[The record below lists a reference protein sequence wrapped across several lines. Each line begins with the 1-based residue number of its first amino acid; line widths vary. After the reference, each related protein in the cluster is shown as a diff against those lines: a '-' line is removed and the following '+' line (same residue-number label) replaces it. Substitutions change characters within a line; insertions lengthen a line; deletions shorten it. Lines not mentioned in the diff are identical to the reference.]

1 MRDGWEGGA
10 HRGVLTVP
18 TCGAHLGGSYVM
30 IMIMILIYGTAST
43 VYIRMSLIFVT
54 FIWNKRCFS

>member
-30 IMIMILIYGTAST
+30 IMIMILIYGTCKYC
-43 VYIRMSLIFVT
+43 VYQNELDLCSIYLEQTMF
-54 FIWNKRCFS
+54 